1 MCVFKILKRHFGTH
15 AKYPQIVDLFMET
28 TFQTECVV
36 VSVIN
41 GPSRRHRL
49 VTVIIVIIVII
60 AIIVII
66 VIIVMISSPSSSST
80 SS

>member
-41 GPSRRHRL
+41 CPSRRHHL
-49 VTVIIVIIVII
+49 VTVTIVII

-66 VIIVMISSPSSSST
+66 VIIVIVMISSSSSSST